1 MKVHVVMG
9 NDYPAAVFDDDK
21 KAAAFVDKMKV
32 TPENISKF
40 GHPRIHWRAYEFEL
54 NKEEE

>member
-21 KAAAFVDKMKV
+21 LAAAFIEKMDGPSNK
-32 TPENISKF
+32 TKF
-40 GHPRIHWRAYEFEL
+40 GHSRIHWRAYEFEL